1 MKDINKFANE
11 LFNSSGLSFTPSHDI
26 HDLCKEI
33 RINGDTISE
42 NIVDD
47 KEESLCELGLSIS
60 SDLDIQDI
68 WKYAAIFYTLKE
80 FFGYSEIDENVQST
94 ASELSGSWEDA
105 VTILSK
111 KISEKDVIS
120 DADEKDITDLVDYII
135 GCMFLGVEAAL
146 NDSDDEGIDVWV
158 MGVGS
163 ICDDG
168 HPVGDTIIKA
178 CEDSHLIMKY
188 SIREFLGDSFIEAL
202 LSLYFVD
209 VDDYR
214 DDDEGVDWDQVSG
227 ALKQLM

>member
-1 MKDINKFANE
+1 MKDIYKFANE
-11 LFNSSGLSFTPSHDI
+11 LFNSSGLTVNPSHDI

-33 RINGDTISE
+33 KINSDAIE
-42 NIVDD
+42 NIDDD
-47 KEESLCELGLSIS
+47 KLESLSELGLSIS

-80 FFGYSEIDENVQST
+80 FGYSEINENVQST

-105 VTILSK
+105 VTILST
-111 KISEKDVIS
+111 KISETNITS

-146 NDSDDEGIDVWV
+146 TDADDEGIEAWV
-158 MGVGS
+158 MGFGNPFEY
-163 ICDDG
+163 DD
-168 HPVGDTIIKA
+168 PVGDIIMSL
-178 CEDSHLIMKY
+178 DS
-188 SIREFLGDSFIEAL
+188 SIREDLSDTYMQAL

-214 DDDEGVDWDQVSG
+214 DDDEGVDWDQVSDH
-227 ALKQLM
+227 LKQLM

>member
-1 MKDINKFANE
+1 MKEINKFANE
-11 LFNSSGLSFTPSHDI
+11 LFNSSGLSINPNHDI

-33 RINGDTISE
+33 KINGDAISE
-42 NIVDD
+42 NIIDD

-60 SDLDIQDI
+60 NDLDIQDI
-68 WKYAAIFYTLKE
+68 WKYAAIFYTLNE
-80 FFGYSEIDENVQST
+80 LGFNCLENVQST

-105 VTILSK
+105 VTILRK
-111 KISEKDVIS
+111 KISDTNVPS
-120 DADEKDITDLVDYII
+120 DADEKDIIDFVEYII

-146 NDSDDEGIDVWV
+146 NDSDDEGIEAWV

-178 CEDSHLIMKY
+178 CEDSHLIIKY
-188 SIREFLGDSFIEAL
+188 SIREFLGDRFIQAL
-202 LSLYFVD
+202 LSLYSID

-214 DDDEGVDWDQVSG
+214 DDDTGVDWDQVSD
-227 ALKQLM
+227 AVKQLM

>member
-11 LFNSSGLSFTPSHDI
+11 LFNSSGLSVNPSHDI
-26 HDLCKEI
+26 HVLCKEI
-33 RINGDTISE
+33 KINGDTISE

-68 WKYAAIFYTLKE
+68 WKYAAIFYSIPLS
-80 FFGYSEIDENVQST
+80 FEIDENVQST

-111 KISEKDVIS
+111 EISETDVIS

-146 NDSDDEGIDVWV
+146 NDSDDEGIDAWV

-168 HPVGDTIIKA
+168 HPVGDIIFKA
-178 CEDSHLIMKY
+178 CEDF
-188 SIREFLGDSFIEAL
+188 SIRDNLCDSFIQAL
-202 LSLYFVD
+202 LSLYSVD

-227 ALKQLM
+227 AVKELM

>member
-11 LFNSSGLSFTPSHDI
+11 LFNSSGLSVTPSHDI

-33 RINGDTISE
+33 KINGDTISE

-111 KISEKDVIS
+111 KISETDVIS

-146 NDSDDEGIDVWV
+146 NDSDDEGIEAWV
-158 MGVGS
+158 MGFGNPFEY
-163 ICDDG
+163 DD
-168 HPVGDTIIKA
+168 PVGDIIMSL
-178 CEDSHLIMKY
+178 DS
-188 SIREFLGDSFIEAL
+188 SIREDLSDSFIQAL
-202 LSLYFVD
+202 LSLYSVD

-214 DDDEGVDWDQVSG
+214 DDDTGVDWDQVSD
-227 ALKQLM
+227 AVKQLM

>member
-11 LFNSSGLSFTPSHDI
+11 LFNSSGLSVNPSHDI

-33 RINGDTISE
+33 KINGDTISE
-42 NIVDD
+42 NIDDD
-47 KEESLCELGLSIS
+47 KVESLCELGLSIS

-68 WKYAAIFYTLKE
+68 WIYAAIFYTLNE
-80 FFGYSEIDENVQST
+80 LGFDCLENVQRT

-111 KISEKDVIS
+111 KISETDVPS
-120 DADEKDITDLVDYII
+120 DADEKDITDFVDYII

-163 ICDDG
+163 ICDDD
-168 HPVGDTIIKA
+168 HHVGDIISKA
-178 CEDSHLIMKY
+178 CEDF
-188 SIREFLGDSFIEAL
+188 SIRDNLCDSFIQAL
-202 LSLYFVD
+202 LSLYSVN

-214 DDDEGVDWDQVSG
+214 DDDEGVDWEQVSD
-227 ALKQLM
+227 AVKQLM

>member
-11 LFNSSGLSFTPSHDI
+11 LFNCSGLSVTPSHDI
-26 HDLCKEI
+26 YELCKEI
-33 RINGDTISE
+33 KKNGDTISE
-42 NIVDD
+42 NIDDD
-47 KEESLCELGLSIS
+47 KEGSLSELGLSIS

-80 FFGYSEIDENVQST
+80 FGYSEIDENVQST

-105 VTILSK
+105 VTILST
-111 KISEKDVIS
+111 KISETNITS

-146 NDSDDEGIDVWV
+146 TDADDEGIEAWV
-158 MGVGS
+158 MGFGNPFEY
-163 ICDDG
+163 DD
-168 HPVGDTIIKA
+168 PVGDIIMSL
-178 CEDSHLIMKY
+178 DS
-188 SIREFLGDSFIEAL
+188 SIREDLSDTYMQAL

-214 DDDEGVDWDQVSG
+214 DDDEGVDWDQVSDY
-227 ALKQLM
+227 LKQLM

>member
-11 LFNSSGLSFTPSHDI
+11 LFNSSGLSVNPSHDI

-33 RINGDTISE
+33 KINGDTISE
-42 NIVDD
+42 NIDDD
-47 KEESLCELGLSIS
+47 KGESLCELGLSIS

-80 FFGYSEIDENVQST
+80 FFGYSEIDENVQSM
-94 ASELSGSWEDA
+94 ASELSGSWEEA
-105 VTILSK
+105 VTILST
-111 KISEKDVIS
+111 KISETNVTS

-146 NDSDDEGIDVWV
+146 SDSNNEGIDVWV

-178 CEDSHLIMKY
+178 CEDSHLIIKY

-202 LSLYFVD
+202 LSLYSVD

-227 ALKQLM
+227 AVKQLM